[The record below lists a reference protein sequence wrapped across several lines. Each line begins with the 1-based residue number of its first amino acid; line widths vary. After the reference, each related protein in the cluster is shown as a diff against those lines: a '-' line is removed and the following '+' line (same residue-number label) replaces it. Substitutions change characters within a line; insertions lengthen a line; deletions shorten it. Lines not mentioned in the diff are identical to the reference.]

1 MSKEKLQAL
10 KCNELAAICKER
22 GIVHYHGRNRFKKDE
37 MIEAILN
44 SESIEENEN
53 QSLLSEAKSAED
65 EEKVDNQIA
74 EVENKD
80 EKKSAS
86 MNIDWEQKE
95 LYIENSEIGTIV
107 AFKLSSGKIKSAKI
121 VNRNR
126 KKKKLKLE
134 TRYGAEYI
142 VSYDSIIWVRT
153 GKRWPKGVYN
163 LLKGI
168 DDNEKKEA

>member
-1 MSKEKLQAL
+1 MSKEKLQTL
-10 KCNELAAICKER
+10 KVSELATICKER
-22 GIVHYHGRNRFKKDE
+22 GIVHYHGKSRFKKDE

-65 EEKVDNQIA
+65 EEKVDNQIV

-107 AFKLSSGKIKSAKI
+107 AFKLSSGKVKSAKI

-142 VSYDSIIWVRT
+142 ASYDSIIWVRT